1 MRIPCL
7 VLVAVLA
14 LVSGER
20 VRFDNYRVYDV
31 AIENVDQLQVMQYL
45 EQYPDGVRTFVL
57 ICIKKVVMV
66 NAISVHLLGI
76 SGSNWN
82 ESKRDGTTT

>member
-45 EQYPDGVRTFVL
+45 EQYPDGVRTFAL
-57 ICIKKVVMV
+57 IFI
-66 NAISVHLLGI
+66 
-76 SGSNWN
+76 
-82 ESKRDGTTT
+82 TTCCYVICNFSTPFGNLQYKLV